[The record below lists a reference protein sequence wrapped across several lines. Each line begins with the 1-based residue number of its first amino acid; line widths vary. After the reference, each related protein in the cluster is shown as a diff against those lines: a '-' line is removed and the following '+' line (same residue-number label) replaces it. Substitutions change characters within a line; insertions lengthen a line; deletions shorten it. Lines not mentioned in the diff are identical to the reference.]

1 VVVKNV
7 WWRTELRARMMC
19 FVCGLHSISIEYI
32 VATIFVSLE
41 VQAVSDAYHHDEL
54 GAEKVLEFN

>member
-1 VVVKNV
+1 
-7 WWRTELRARMMC
+7 MMC